1 MKSHIPD
8 IQDYKDEPRP
18 IKRSKPNNNDK
29 GTMAVDRQNHDT
41 SMRDGSLK
49 ASKSTTRCHR
59 GVWIIILLI
68 AIPLVLCIIVSLVSL
83 AFTVVLYIKTK
94 RAIDGNLLH
103 GVNNT
108 VFVILGND
116 QNLSNNS
123 LQLELPVDKIL
134 SAQEDLQ
141 RQLRDLEA
149 MHLKHTHG
157 GISHNLEHTR
167 RGISHNLKAIQKEV
181 SPNLRH
187 TQGGISQNLK
197 RIHWG
202 ISHNLKHTHGGISQ
216 NLKRIHWGISH
227 KLEEDTRRNISQ
239 MSCVD
244 SDSTL
249 QDEEATK
256 LQENLSNNWKM
267 ILIIMLFIEFPCI
280 DICYNYSF

>member
-1 MKSHIPD
+1 M
-8 IQDYKDEPRP
+8 
-18 IKRSKPNNNDK
+18 
-29 GTMAVDRQNHDT
+29 
-41 SMRDGSLK
+41 
-49 ASKSTTRCHR
+49 
-59 GVWIIILLI
+59 
-68 AIPLVLCIIVSLVSL
+68 
-83 AFTVVLYIKTK
+83 
-94 RAIDGNLLH
+94 
-103 GVNNT
+103 
-108 VFVILGND
+108 ILGND

-157 GISHNLEHTR
+157 AISHNLEHTR

-239 MSCVD
+239 MSCGD

-256 LQENLSNNWKM
+256 LQENLNSNNWKM
-267 ILIIMLFIEFPCI
+267 ILIIMLFIPCI